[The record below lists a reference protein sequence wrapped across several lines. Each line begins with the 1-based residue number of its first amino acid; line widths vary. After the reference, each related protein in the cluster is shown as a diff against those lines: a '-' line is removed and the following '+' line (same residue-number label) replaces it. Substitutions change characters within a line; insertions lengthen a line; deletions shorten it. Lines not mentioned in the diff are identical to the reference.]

1 MPWSFIKF
9 SQLIHEGNVWRSVWR
24 ICMWILGLRKT
35 TLTELLTS
43 RFMYWRH
50 HSWTSTVA
58 TWRHLMPTY
67 TDSLCVIHKKWF
79 LRLIWLLMKYSLKS
93 TQVPSSNIKS
103 RYCEKSIS
111 PMNKETKI
119 EGFSARMRPWFFWS
133 FLKVLQSYWIF
144 LCDIWLLNKHWS
156 KHFFT
161 SRHLFFKIW
170 C

>member
-103 RYCEKSIS
+103 RCCKKRIS
-111 PMNKETKI
+111 PLNRETKWRVQCKNDTLI
-119 EGFSARMRPWFFWS
+119 FWS
-133 FLKVLQSYWIF
+133 FLKVPQVTEF
-144 LCDIWLLNKHWS
+144 LYVTFDY
-156 KHFFT
+156 
-161 SRHLFFKIW
+161 
-170 C
+170 